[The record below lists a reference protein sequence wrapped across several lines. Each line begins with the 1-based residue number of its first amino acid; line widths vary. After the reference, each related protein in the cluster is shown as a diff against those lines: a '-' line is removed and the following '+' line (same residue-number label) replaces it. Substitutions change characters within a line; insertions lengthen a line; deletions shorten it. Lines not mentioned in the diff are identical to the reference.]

1 MTYVVEIEDKH
12 GRRAVKEY
20 EASSSYDLVGRVR
33 YELQPYPDFK
43 PVAAWRKERP
53 EKAVYL

>member
-20 EASSSYDLVGRVR
+20 DATERVN
-33 YELQPYPDFK
+33 DFDT
-43 PVAAWRKERP
+43 PGFGV
-53 EKAVYL
+53 

>member
-20 EASSSYDLVGRVR
+20 DASSAYDLVGRVR
-33 YELQPYPDFK
+33 YELMPYPEFR
-43 PVAAWRKERP
+43 PVSAWCKEQP
-53 EKAVYL
+53 GKAVYL